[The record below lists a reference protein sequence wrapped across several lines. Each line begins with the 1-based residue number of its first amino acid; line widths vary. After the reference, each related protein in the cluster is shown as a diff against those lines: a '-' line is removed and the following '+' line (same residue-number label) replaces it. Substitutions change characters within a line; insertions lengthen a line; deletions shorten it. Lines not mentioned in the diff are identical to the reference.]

1 MCRLRPAFACPTV
14 EAASCLR
21 WRASPTICGLKRCLR
36 WVLKRQR
43 LQHALHQ
50 RRLRVL
56 PCGAFLRIDLCA
68 RADARRLRFRYRRCA
83 ALRRN
88 GCCALTYR
96 RKRQFAEYS
105 PSLCDCEINQNHKA
119 SETKKCDATNATEQK
134 QKTPRS
140 CDDSGFSGETCL
152 LLLAYSLGAPASNIR
167 VGSAW
172 EPLTKP

>member
-21 WRASPTICGLKRCLR
+21 WRASPTICGLKRCRR
-36 WVLKRQR
+36 WVLKLRR

-56 PCGAFLRIDLCA
+56 PCGAFLRIDMRA

-88 GCCALTYR
+88 GCCASTHW

-105 PSLCDCEINQNHKA
+105 PSLGDREINQNHKA
-119 SETKKCDATNATEQK
+119 SETKNVMRQTQQNKNKKPRGLATTRGFRVKPVCCRCLFAR
-134 QKTPRS
+134 RS
-140 CDDSGFSGETCL
+140 CIKHSS
-152 LLLAYSLGAPASNIR
+152 R
-167 VGSAW
+167 
-172 EPLTKP
+172 